1 MVWLFACLVRMYV
14 MSNRITSWIISAALF
29 FSSSVYAIN
38 FDSIAPENNICQRSN
53 TVFAFFN
60 GVMTSKKLALDNLAK
75 LKFINKSVAPNGDQI
90 EYELMYNYS
99 NGLEDFAETF
109 EQRFKEEVLLKD
121 RWELFFQTLNDQGSW
136 WNNIVNGVPELII
149 DANNWRKISE
159 TKTIKNLLSLI
170 STPPT
175 QQNYQE
181 HRFKIDMWAS
191 QGKKLLFVAHSQ
203 GNLFANEAYRYAT
216 KNKNLST
223 DSVKVIH
230 IAPASPTTNGP
241 HILAD
246 QDLVINGLRLNGTV
260 PSVTHLIP
268 IYKPFGNNAG
278 RDFMGHGL
286 IETYLNPAFG
296 MYSTIKDDI
305 NQALNSLKA
314 PNAQGGI
321 GFFTATVT
329 TDFYDAIEIHVFEPS
344 GNHVFSFTPQGL
356 SGYLNQAWMPY
367 STRSQTYVASC
378 DKTRLATGIYHISL
392 GNYNFAEHK
401 HATLQISSNT
411 DGVLA
416 TQAVTMGDGQS
427 YDSPTT
433 GNIFNVRVSFNSK
446 TNKYSASIE

>member
-1 MVWLFACLVRMYV
+1 
-14 MSNRITSWIISAALF
+14 MSNRITSWILSIALF

-53 TVFAFFN
+53 TIFAFFN

-75 LKFINKSVAPNGDQI
+75 LQVINGNSAPNGDQI

-149 DANNWRKISE
+149 DADNWRKISE

-181 HRFKIDMWAS
+181 HRSKIDIWAS

-230 IAPASPTTNGP
+230 IAPASPITNGP

-329 TDFYDAIEIHVFEPS
+329 TDPGAGINIHVFEPS
-344 GNHVFSFTPQGL
+344 GNHVFYYTPQGL
-356 SGYLNQAWMPY
+356 SGYLYKVFTPY
-367 STRSQTYVASC
+367 LSGPEVYVASC
-378 DKTRLATGIYHISL
+378 DRTRLATGTYHISL
-392 GNYNFAEHK
+392 ANYRGAAGQHG
-401 HATLQISSNT
+401 TLQIASNA

-416 TQAVTMGDGQS
+416 TQTVTMGANES
-427 YDSPTT
+427 IDSPTT

>member
-1 MVWLFACLVRMYV
+1 
-14 MSNRITSWIISAALF
+14 MSKRITSWILSVALF

-53 TVFAFFN
+53 TIFAFFN

-75 LKFINKSVAPNGDQI
+75 LQVINGNSAPNGDQI

-149 DANNWRKISE
+149 DADNWRKISE

-170 STPPT
+170 SNPPT
-175 QQNYQE
+175 QKNYQE
-181 HRFKIDMWAS
+181 HRSKIDTWAS

-216 KNKNLST
+216 KNNNLST
-223 DSVKVIH
+223 DSVKVVH

-286 IETYLNPAFG
+286 VETYLNPAFS

-305 NQALNSLKA
+305 TQALNSLKA
-314 PNAQGGI
+314 PNAKGGI
-321 GFFTATVT
+321 GFFTATLT
-329 TDFYDAIEIHVFEPS
+329 TALGSDIDSISTHVFEPS
-344 GNHVFSFTPQGL
+344 GNHVFYYTPQGL
-356 SGYLNQAWMPY
+356 SGYLYKVFTPY
-367 STRSQTYVASC
+367 FTGPEVYVASC
-378 DKTRLATGIYHISL
+378 DRTRLATGIYHISL
-392 GNYNFAEHK
+392 GNYDGNATNK
-401 HATLQISSNT
+401 SATLQIASNA

-416 TQAVTMGDGQS
+416 TQTVTLGAAQS
-427 YDSPTT
+427 RESPTT